1 MKSFVSILIVLLLG
15 CSDFYVVP
23 EDHYLIEAG
32 KHESKIVNGMS
43 LDKVR
48 TLKSNRLVFTA
59 RFDETAKYDLATQDQ
74 HDINKLMGFSEA
86 NSLHQENSAR
96 LGWRYN
102 IEYDNIEIFSYIY
115 RDGEMSF
122 NKISEV
128 DLNETI
134 EYQINLF
141 EDEYEFVVNGFSFR
155 ELRDI
160 DQQVGVYYRLFP
172 YFGGDEVAPH
182 DINIYIKE
190 VF

>member
-1 MKSFVSILIVLLLG
+1 MRRFVSIWIILLLG
-15 CSDFYVVP
+15 CSDLYVVP

-43 LDKVR
+43 FDKIR

-59 RFDETAKYDLATQDQ
+59 RFDETARYDLATQDQ
-74 HDINKLMGFSEA
+74 HDINKLMGFAEA

-102 IEYDNIEIFSYIY
+102 IEHENVEIFSYIY

-155 ELRDI
+155 EYRDI
-160 DQQVGVYYRLFP
+160 DKQVGVYYRLFP

>member
-1 MKSFVSILIVLLLG
+1 MKCFVSILIVLLLG

-59 RFDETAKYDLATQDQ
+59 RFDETARYDLVTQDQ
-74 HDINKLMGFSEA
+74 HDINKLMGFAEA

-96 LGWRYN
+96 LGWRYSVEN
-102 IEYDNIEIFSYIY
+102 DNVEIFSYIY
-115 RDGEMSF
+115 RDGQRSF

-155 ELRDI
+155 EHRDI